1 MAASAGA
8 EQAPSMSSGATTTH
22 AASPCAYCGD
32 DAAPLACERCGAA
45 AFCDASCRKLGARAH
60 RASCDAVVATRG
72 QAAACGR
79 SAAAARA
86 AAASEA
92 RLRAAVRVERRDLER
107 RARAAARRARDAR
120 DDVDCHAVRVSGAG
134 PVAVAG
140 PAFAVSDGTLR
151 EVSRLLEPLARCEI
165 VDGMVVLAFEGG
177 DPAPFLRA
185 MAGAFPGDAPAS
197 VAAARAAALSLP
209 VPRSLRRLLAGVC
222 RGDVVADGARL
233 RVAHAARQD
242 PDDDESA
249 DAALRRTVAR
259 LGGAAE

>member
-1 MAASAGA
+1 MD
-8 EQAPSMSSGATTTH
+8 ERSS
-22 AASPCAYCGD
+22 
-32 DAAPLACERCGAA
+32 
-45 AFCDASCRKLGARAH
+45 LGTVSKRGCFFLNARARNTH
-60 RASCDAVVATRG
+60 IEATLNHPF
-72 QAAACGR
+72 AAQ
-79 SAAAARA
+79 
-86 AAASEA
+86 
-92 RLRAAVRVERRDLER
+92 
-107 RARAAARRARDAR
+107 
-120 DDVDCHAVRVSGAG
+120 
-134 PVAVAG
+134 
-140 PAFAVSDGTLR
+140 
-151 EVSRLLEPLARCEI
+151 
-165 VDGMVVLAFEGG
+165 VVLAFDGG